1 MTTPSH
7 SSHSATHRFSSESFD
22 ACIFVGG
29 DPPHVFVAPVVQN
42 CRHIVAADSGW
53 RHALSVGVTPQ
64 VVLGD
69 FDSISADELHAV
81 HEANVPLLEYP
92 SDKDLT
98 DTEIALQHVAD
109 SDADSLLLVSG
120 VGDRFDHLLSIIHA
134 LCDDAITHLRRCA
147 IVGDTRIDIVTP
159 THPLT
164 LSGDHGQLVSLIPI
178 GGDAVGVTTHGLRW
192 ALQAETLRVTKS
204 RGVSNVL
211 MDEHFSVAVS
221 QGHLAVI
228 QPHYFPPSKENM

>member
-1 MTTPSH
+1 VEKS
-7 SSHSATHRFSSESFD
+7 RL
-22 ACIFVGG
+22 
-29 DPPHVFVAPVVQN
+29 
-42 CRHIVAADSGW
+42 IVAADSGW
-53 RHALSVGVTPQ
+53 RHALSVGATPQ

-69 FDSISADELHAV
+69 FDSISADELHAA

-98 DTEIALQHVAD
+98 DAEIALQHVAD
-109 SDADSLLLVSG
+109 SDATSVLLISG
-120 VGDRFDHLLSIIHA
+120 GGDRFDHLLAIIHA
-134 LCDDAITHLRRCA
+134 LCSNTVEHLRRCA

-159 THPLT
+159 THPLR

-192 ALQAETLRVTKS
+192 ILQSETLYATKS

-211 MDEHFSVAVS
+211 MDGHFSIAVS
-221 QGHLAVI
+221 QGHLAVT
-228 QPHYFPPSKENM
+228 QPHYFPPFKENPQ